1 MDCRFLNTMSSK
13 AWFKAWFSSHG
24 LAAEAPQNCQ
34 NRIADLYIDIEPE
47 KFVFMQD
54 VQDTDT
60 KSVNG
65 VVMAWYR
72 VWTPLFGPKKLY
84 EMQDTDTES
93 VSDVVSTLSHL
104 FLVKKI

>member
-1 MDCRFLNTMSSK
+1 MSS
-13 AWFKAWFSSHG
+13 KAWFSSHG

-60 KSVNG
+60 
-65 VVMAWYR
+65 
-72 VWTPLFGPKKLY
+72 
-84 EMQDTDTES
+84 ES
-93 VSDVVSTLSHL
+93 VSDVVSSLDPLIWSKKVKSYTTCRTRILSRSVTWY
-104 FLVKKI
+104 LV